1 MTVDVVRVTPG
12 RRALRDVS
20 LADRW
25 SGEADDA
32 VISGVQALVRA
43 LLDMRRE
50 DERNGVR
57 SGGFVSGYPG
67 SPLGGL
73 DKELERQG
81 KALGAL
87 GVEFQPGLNEELAAT
102 SVWGSQLAYQ
112 LPGATVDGVL
122 GMWFGKNPGLD
133 RATDAL
139 RHANFSGVGPA
150 GGAVAVVGDDP
161 ACKSSTL
168 PSSAE
173 RTLSGMYLP
182 VLSPASVQ
190 DVLDLT
196 RHAWRLSRAT
206 GLWCALK
213 IVADVADATST
224 VAFGGPWGPVARLV
238 EHTPTSRLLGAPSVE
253 AERNLVEVRLPA
265 ALAYA
270 RQHGLNRVTVR
281 GERDELGLIASG
293 SAYAELSRALHE
305 LGLDEER
312 LRELGVRVL
321 KLAMPWPLDADEI
334 REFARGLERV
344 AVIEDKLG
352 FLEPEVR
359 SALYGTSGAPLV
371 LGKLD
376 AAGAP
381 LLSEYGALSA
391 DEIARALGRLL
402 DGRLGAD
409 SRAAA
414 RLRRIGEP
422 AQPQAL
428 PLARTPFFCSGCPHS
443 ISTVAEPGTLVGAGI
458 GCHVMLVQGSDRAG
472 DVVGLTQM
480 GGEGSQWIGM
490 APFVAEEHFTQNV
503 GDGTFHHSASLALRA
518 AVASG
523 RNITYKLLYNDAV
536 AMTGGQHVPGV
547 MSVPQLTRMLRAEG
561 VEKVVVTTDEPRRYR
576 RVRLAAG
583 VKVRDRRHL
592 PEIERE
598 LAGIPGV
605 TVIVHDQM
613 CAAERR
619 RLRRRGKL
627 ADPPERAWIN
637 ERVCEG
643 CGDCGE
649 KSGCLSVE
657 PVETE
662 FGRRTKIH
670 QESCNKDMSC
680 LRGDCPS
687 FLTVVPRTAEH
698 DVAEPPAELPDPP
711 APAAGTATVRMVGIG
726 GTGVVTVAQVLAMA
740 AHLQGD
746 PAAVLDQTGLSQKGG
761 PVVSDVRIGEPVDED
776 SAPRAAERSVDV
788 LLGFDLLGA
797 ADPRYLAAA
806 DPERTVAVLSEAR
819 NPTGEMVVH
828 PDVAFPAREALLAR
842 IDDRV
847 ASVPVVADAQEI
859 AERAFGDNLQSN
871 MVLLGAAWQLGR
883 IPVAWDGLA
892 RAVELNGAAV
902 ENNLKALRWGRAL
915 VAAPATVQALLAIP
929 AAEEPAALPEADLEQ
944 ARRRVPE
951 PLVELVARRA
961 GDLRDW
967 GGPAAAAGYL
977 DAVERVAAREA
988 ELAPGQS
995 AIADSVA
1002 RHLHH
1007 LSAYKDEYEVAR
1019 LHLLPEE
1026 RARRERELGPGAK
1039 WWLHLHPPLLRA
1051 IGLKRKLRLGRW
1063 STPLL
1068 YGLRASRRLRGTP
1081 LDLFGYGEARR
1092 LERQLPGEYLE
1103 GVEAALDLLSPETHG
1118 YVLALSEQADQIRGY
1133 EEVKQ
1138 RNVEAWRASSAA
1150 LLEQLRGL
1158 AAPARSGGGRQM
1170 TNGSDG

>member
-1 MTVDVVRVTPG
+1 MAISVVKVTPQ
-12 RRALRDVS
+12 RLREVS
-20 LADRW
+20 LEDRW
-25 SGEADDA
+25 RAGSDGA

-43 LLDMRRE
+43 LLDQRRE
-50 DERNGVR
+50 DERHGIR
-57 SGGFVSGYPG
+57 GGGFVSGYPG

-73 DKELERQG
+73 DKELQRRGEE
-81 KALGAL
+81 LGAA
-87 GVEFQPGLNEELAAT
+87 GVVFEPGLNEELAAT
-102 SVWGSQLAYQ
+102 SVWGSQLAHQ
-112 LPGATVDGVL
+112 LPGAKVDGVL

-133 RATDAL
+133 RAADPL

-161 ACKSSTL
+161 ASKSSTL

-173 RTLSGMYLP
+173 RTLAGMYLP
-182 VLSPASVQ
+182 VLAPASVQ

-196 RHAWRLSRAT
+196 RHAWRLSRAA
-206 GLWCALK
+206 GLWAALK
-213 IVADVADATST
+213 IVADVADASST
-224 VAFGGPWGPVARLV
+224 VAFSGPWDPVERRV
-238 EHTPTSRLLGAPSVE
+238 TFTPTSRLLGAPSVE
-253 AERNLVEVRLPA
+253 VERSLVEQRLPA

-270 RQHGLNRVTVR
+270 RAHGLNRVLAR
-281 GERDELGLIASG
+281 GPRDEIGLIASG
-293 SAYAELSRALHE
+293 SAYAELARALE
-305 LGLDEER
+305 GLGLGEER
-312 LRELGVRVL
+312 LREVGVRVL
-321 KLAMPWPLDADEI
+321 KLAMPWPLDPEEI
-334 REFARGLERV
+334 REFARGLDTV
-344 AVIEDKLG
+344 AVIEDKVG

-359 SALYGTSGAPLV
+359 SALYGSPAAPRV
-371 LGKLD
+371 LGKRD
-376 AAGAP
+376 ADGAP
-381 LLSEYGALSA
+381 LLAEYGALSA

-402 DGRLGAD
+402 GDRIGAD
-409 SRAAA
+409 SEAA
-414 RLRRIGEP
+414 RRLERLGEP
-422 AQPQAL
+422 RRTAARA
-428 PLARTPFFCSGCPHS
+428 LARTPFFCSGCPHS
-443 ISTVAEPGTLVGAGI
+443 TSTVAEPGTLVGAGI
-458 GCHVMLVQGSDRAG
+458 GCHVMLVQGGDRAG
-472 DVVGLTQM
+472 EVVGLTQM

-490 APFVAEEHFTQNV
+490 APFVAERHFTQNV

-536 AMTGGQHVPGV
+536 AMTGGQHVPGE
-547 MSVPQLTRMLRAEG
+547 MSVPQLTRMLKAEG
-561 VEKVVVTTDEPRRYR
+561 VAKVVVTTDEPRRYR
-576 RVRLAAG
+576 RVRLAPG
-583 VKVRDRRHL
+583 VKVRDRSKL

-598 LAGIPGV
+598 LAAVPGV

-627 ADPPERAWIN
+627 AEPPERAWIN

-662 FGRRTKIH
+662 FGRKTKIH

-687 FLTVVPRTAEH
+687 FLTVVPKTVAHE
-698 DVAEPPAELPDPP
+698 VAEPPAELPEPG
-711 APAAGTATVRMVGIG
+711 APAAGPATVRMVGIG

-740 AHLQGD
+740 AHLQGED
-746 PAAVLDQTGLSQKGG
+746 AAVLDQTGLSQKGG
-761 PVVSDVRIGEPVDED
+761 PVVSDVRIGEPVED
-776 SAPRAAERSVDV
+776 GAAPRAAARSVDV

-797 ADPRYLAAA
+797 ADPRHLAAA
-806 DPERTVAVLSEAR
+806 DPERTVAVISEAR

-828 PDVAFPAREALLAR
+828 PDLAFPDRDGLLAR
-842 IDDRV
+842 IEAAV
-847 ASVPVVADAQEI
+847 ARVPVVADAQQI

-871 MVLLGAAWQLGR
+871 MVLLGAAWQLGAL
-883 IPVAWDGLA
+883 PVAWDALA

-902 ENNLKALRWGRAL
+902 ESNLAALRWGRAL
-915 VAAPATVQALLAIP
+915 VAAPEAVKELLAIP
-929 AAEEPAALPEADLEQ
+929 AAEQPRPVPEADLAA

-951 PLVELVARRA
+951 ALVPTVARRA
-961 GDLRDW
+961 ADLRGW
-967 GGPAAAAGYL
+967 GGPKAVGRYL

-988 ELAPGQS
+988 ELAPGHVE
-995 AIADSVA
+995 IADSVA

-1007 LSAYKDEYEVAR
+1007 LIAYKDEYEVAR

-1039 WWLHLHPPLLRA
+1039 WWLHLHPPVLRA
-1051 IGLKRKLRLGRW
+1051 MGLKRKLRFGRW

-1068 YGLRASRRLRGTP
+1068 YGLRAGRRLRGTP
-1081 LDLFGYGEARR
+1081 LDPFGHAEVRR
-1092 LERQLPGEYLE
+1092 LERALPGEYLE
-1103 GVEAALDLLSPETHG
+1103 GVEAALEHLSPETHG

-1138 RNVEAWRASSAA
+1138 RNVRAWRTSTAA
-1150 LLEQLRGL
+1150 LLGQLRAV
-1158 AAPARSGGGRQM
+1158 AAPPSGGDD
-1170 TNGSDG
+1170 S